1 MRTETC
7 PLFVEGMNAEIA
19 ARLCWHGFQPFGGGI
34 AKGTIAGMPSLIV
47 RTETCPLF
55 AVDMSDIIASH
66 VRTERASVVS
76 CSSKR
81 APFISTITCVSE
93 PREQNESSLF
103 MASCSRTMTSEIGLP
118 RRIR

>member
-1 MRTETC
+1 
-7 PLFVEGMNAEIA
+7 
-19 ARLCWHGFQPFGGGI
+19 
-34 AKGTIAGMPSLIV
+34 
-47 RTETCPLF
+47 
-55 AVDMSDIIASH
+55 MSDIIASH

-81 APFISTITCVSE
+81 HRLYQRLRVFPN
-93 PREQNESSLF
+93 RGEQNESSLF